1 MEIADLL
8 EQISDNED
16 EALDLYDL
24 DPETPQDELIALF
37 KQTGIANWETN
48 LSLIDELM
56 ALDLEV
62 QFERYIQKLK
72 EYTVVRSSVFKLI
85 LKAIEDDSDQYDEE
99 IDKLEKKVSTL
110 LEEIEQ
116 IEL

>member
-8 EQISDNED
+8 EQISENED

-24 DPETPQDELIALF
+24 DQETPQDELVSLF
-37 KQTGIANWETN
+37 KQNGIANWETN
-48 LSLIDELM
+48 LSLIEEL
-56 ALDLEV
+56 LEFDLEE
-62 QFERYIQKLK
+62 QFENYIQKLK
-72 EYTVVRSSVFKLI
+72 EYTRVRSAVFKLI
-85 LKAIEDDSDQYDEE
+85 LKAIEEDSDDYNDE
-99 IDKLEKKVSTL
+99 IDDLEKKVAIL